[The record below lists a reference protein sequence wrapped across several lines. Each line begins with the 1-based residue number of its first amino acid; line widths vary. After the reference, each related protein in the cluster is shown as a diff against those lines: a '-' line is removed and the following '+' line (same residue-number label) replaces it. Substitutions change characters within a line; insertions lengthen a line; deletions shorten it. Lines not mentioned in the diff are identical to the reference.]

1 MIAVRHECAA
11 DAAARE
17 SLLDAALGP
26 FRLMKFGFMSTLT
39 GGLWLPGPGDPQ
51 RLLAL
56 ELEAGAL
63 TGAAVRSAR
72 PDSRRPNRNPM
83 RSSPGSP
90 TSEPQPDR
98 IPRATTAIP
107 E

>member
-63 TGAAVRSAR
+63 TGARGPIGATGQPAPKPEPHALLAR
-72 PDSRRPNRNPM
+72 FADER
-83 RSSPGSP
+83 
-90 TSEPQPDR
+90 
-98 IPRATTAIP
+98 TAA
-107 E
+107 